1 MNGTWVS
8 STLSSLPKFD
18 THTLKGH
25 MTDRLEKILF
35 AFENRSSISTLTL
48 LLASLKLLINQA
60 EFKIHGQILLLHC
73 F

>member
-8 STLSSLPKFD
+8 STLFSLQKFNS
-18 THTLKGH
+18 HTLKGH

-60 EFKIHGQILLLHC
+60 EFKIHDQMLLLHC